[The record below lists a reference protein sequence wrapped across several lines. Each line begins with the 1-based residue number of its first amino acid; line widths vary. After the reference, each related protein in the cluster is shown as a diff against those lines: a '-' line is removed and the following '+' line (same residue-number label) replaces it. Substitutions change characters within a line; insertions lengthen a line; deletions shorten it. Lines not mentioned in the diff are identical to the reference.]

1 MPDLVI
7 CDVKM
12 PKMDGI
18 AAAAQITVGTHR
30 PRSHAHRVQP
40 A

>member
-1 MPDLVI
+1 MQLAKELPPDLVI

-18 AAAAQITVGTHR
+18 PAAAQIAGPGSR
-30 PRSHAHRVQP
+30 RWSS
-40 A
+40 